1 MASSATGRTLTAMI
15 RRVSGEI
22 GRQRKRPER
31 AVSPRGATLRGSPC
45 GDHSEGAAGVGAAV
59 ASGGVSGAGF
69 GSAVAVSIA
78 DAIEGFDLRELR
90 IHALEFLAQALD
102 VAVDRPVIDI
112 NVFAISRI
120 HQLVAVLDMTRA
132 LRQRFQDQ
140 ELRYRQFDVRTA
152 PAALMARRVEGHLAA
167 HDDRLGLA
175 ILALSRQFAAPD
187 QGPDA
192 FDQQPL
198 RERLSDIVVGTH
210 PQAEKLVDLV
220 ILRGQE
226 NHRDVA
232 LASQ

>member
-1 MASSATGRTLTAMI
+1 MI
-15 RRVSGEI
+15 RRVSGET
-22 GRQRKRPER
+22 GRPRKRPVR
-31 AVSPRGATLRGSPC
+31 VVSARGTGLRGSPC
-45 GDHSEGAAGVGAAV
+45 GDHSPGEVGPGGAA
-59 ASGGVSGAGF
+59 SRERSGAGF

-102 VAVDRPVIDI
+102 VAVDRPVIYI

-198 RERLSDIVVGTH
+198 RERLADIVVGTH
-210 PQAEKLVDLV
+210 PQAEKLLDLLL
-220 ILRGQE
+220 LRGQGK
-226 NHRDVA
+226 
-232 LASQ
+232 